1 MNLRKFE
8 NYPNSLYAFANNHSN
23 MLKDENKIYMFF
35 KEYVIDILF
44 YSQFRHNILILR
56 CSFAVFLFALLE

>member
-1 MNLRKFE
+1 MLTLQKYAMFEHRFMNLRKFE
-8 NYPNSLYAFANNHSN
+8 NYPNSLYAFVNNHSN

-44 YSQFRHNILILR
+44 YS
-56 CSFAVFLFALLE
+56 AT

>member
-1 MNLRKFE
+1 MFEHRFMNLRKFE
-8 NYPNSLYAFANNHSN
+8 NYPNSLYAFVNNYSN

-44 YSQFRHNILILR
+44 YS
-56 CSFAVFLFALLE
+56 AT